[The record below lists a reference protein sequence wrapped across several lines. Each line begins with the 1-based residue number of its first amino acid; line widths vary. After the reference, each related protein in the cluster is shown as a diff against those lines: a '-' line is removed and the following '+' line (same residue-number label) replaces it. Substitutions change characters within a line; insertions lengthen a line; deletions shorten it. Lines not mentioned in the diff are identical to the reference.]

1 MSGKQI
7 ESAEHP
13 RCRRTFADGRRC
25 RLAAHPDHDGLC
37 FDHGTL
43 SQRASRRDNFLRELQ
58 PLSKLGFTDNDFQH
72 AISAIERGQ
81 RARRVEPSR
90 ATVLKQV
97 AHMLVRSEQMV
108 AQEEFRTGCGPR
120 WERLRKLIDDRDSAG
135 VTAASTQ
142 SEESDSK

>member
-1 MSGKQI
+1 MYGKQV

-25 RLAAHPDHDGLC
+25 RLGAHPDYDGLC
-37 FDHGTL
+37 FDHGTM
-43 SQRASRRDNFLRELQ
+43 SQRASRRDNFLRELL
-58 PLSKLGFTDNDFQH
+58 PLSKLGFTENDFQH

-81 RARRVEPSR
+81 RARRVAPSR
-90 ATVLKQV
+90 ATVLKQL

-120 WERLRKLIDDRDSAG
+120 WERLRNLIDERDSAG
-135 VTAASTQ
+135 SGSASGR
-142 SEESDSK
+142 SEKSESN